1 MIYAFGKIP
10 KHANDDLLEFI
21 RNNDGLFV
29 LPEDFIHTYGS
40 SVCDLSGITQDSERI
55 IVAGYVP
62 SAPGSTEKALL
73 FSEGKQIA
81 INNFNSRQYIYVDGC
96 LKQAE
101 IRVCSDIA
109 NSYTDDCF
117 DILLHPSSGS
127 FYVDRYNIMHRS
139 PRMQSKLVVSSSY
152 NEGKI
157 LVDGKNVGNVGETG
171 EGIEYAFL
179 NSLDLEK
186 YL

>member
-10 KHANDDLLEFI
+10 RRRNDELINFI
-21 RNNDGLFV
+21 QNNDGLFV
-29 LPEDFIHTYGS
+29 LPEAFINIYEFPAE
-40 SVCDLSGITQDSERI
+40 DLADLTRDSERI
-55 IVAGYVP
+55 IVAG
-62 SAPGSTEKALL
+62 SAPSDLRSNERAIL
-73 FSEGKQIA
+73 FSDGIQIP
-81 INNFNSRQYIYVDGC
+81 INYSNSRQYIPIDEC

-101 IRVCSDIA
+101 IRVCSDI
-109 NSYTDDCF
+109 SLPYMDEGF
-117 DILLHPSSGS
+117 EILLHPSSGS
-127 FYVDRYNIMHRS
+127 FFVDSYQTIYRS

-157 LVDGKNVGNVGETG
+157 LVEGKNVGDVGKTP

-179 NSLDLEK
+179 DSLDLQR